1 MYIRFLK
8 SEHYIDAHVI
18 FATFY
23 PKRLS
28 IFIHWKRINHERNF
42 IQSLHK
48 SFIREL
54 ANIKLIIQ
62 FYG

>member
-8 SEHYIDAHVI
+8 SEHYIDALRHFCNFLSKTVI
-18 FATFY
+18 NFY
-23 PKRLS
+23 PLK
-28 IFIHWKRINHERNF
+28 KNHERNF

-54 ANIKLIIQ
+54 ANIKLVIQ
-62 FYG
+62 FYA